1 MRTSEKYIILL
12 PILAIILGIRACIG
26 VLSDESW
33 YQTEILFVGGVLL
46 DFMYTKLRADKKET
60 LGLHDSASFILYGVL
75 PSLWI
80 WSITNNITLSGI
92 FLCSIL
98 YRL

>member
-12 PILAIILGIRACIG
+12 PVLAIILGIRACMG
-26 VLSDESW
+26 VLQDASW
-33 YQTEILFVGGVLL
+33 FQTEILFAGGVFL
-46 DFMYTKLRADKKET
+46 DFIYTKLTTDKKRA
-60 LGLHDSASFILYGVL
+60 LGLHDSASFILYGLL

-80 WSITNNITLSGI
+80 WSITGNITLSAI